1 VGNDWALAAVILPI
15 MQPLDDSEIERVLV
29 VTAHPDDCDFGAA
42 GTIALWTAKGI
53 KVSYCICT
61 NGDQGGE
68 DPNVPRDEMPKIRQ
82 REQREAGVA
91 VGVTDITFLNYRD
104 GWLVPTIELR
114 KDIVRQ
120 IRISKPDRMVIQ
132 SPERNWD
139 RLFSSHPDHMAAGEA
154 AIQAV
159 YPDSRNAFAY
169 EDLLKVEASH
179 PDHMAAGEAA
189 IQAVYPDSRNAFAF
203 EDLLK
208 VEGLE
213 PWRVKEVWVTSTNNP
228 DHYVDITTTF
238 DKKMKAL
245 HAHVSQTAHNENLEN
260 MVREWGERNA
270 QANNLPAGSV
280 AEVFKIV
287 NTN

>member
-1 VGNDWALAAVILPI
+1 
-15 MQPLDDSEIERVLV
+15 MMEPLNDSEIERVLV

-82 REQREAGVA
+82 REQREAGLA

-114 KDIVRQ
+114 KQIVRE
-120 IRISKPDRMVIQ
+120 IRKTKPDRMLIQ

-159 YPDSRNAFAY
+159 YPDARNPFAFT
-169 EDLLKVEASH
+169 DLLEKEKLAPWKV
-179 PDHMAAGEAA
+179 
-189 IQAVYPDSRNAFAF
+189 R
-203 EDLLK
+203 
-208 VEGLE
+208 
-213 PWRVKEVWVTSTNNP
+213 EVWMMGFSNP
-228 DHYVDITTTF
+228 DHFVDVTDTF
-238 DKKMKAL
+238 DLKIKAL
-245 HAHVSQTAHNENLEN
+245 HAHASQTSHNPELEK
-260 MVREWGERNA
+260 MVREWGGRNA
-270 QANNLPAGSV
+270 AAAGY
-280 AEVFKIV
+280 AEGRLAEAFKII

>member
-1 VGNDWALAAVILPI
+1 VGKRQVIAAVILVV
-15 MQPLDDSEIERVLV
+15 MEPLDDSQIERVLV
-29 VTAHPDDCDFGAA
+29 VTAHPDDCDFAAA

-68 DPNVPRDEMPKIRQ
+68 DPTVPRDEMPKIRQ
-82 REQREAGVA
+82 KEQRDAGVA

-104 GWLVPTIELR
+104 GWLEPTIELR

-159 YPDSRNAFAY
+159 YPDSRNAFA
-169 EDLLKVEASH
+169 
-179 PDHMAAGEAA
+179 
-189 IQAVYPDSRNAFAF
+189 F

-208 VEGLE
+208 NRRIRALA
-213 PWRVKEVWVTSTNNP
+213 RKEVWVTSTKP
-228 DHYVDITTTF
+228 RSLMLI
-238 DKKMKAL
+238 
-245 HAHVSQTAHNENLEN
+245 SQ
-260 MVREWGERNA
+260 
-270 QANNLPAGSV
+270 LPL
-280 AEVFKIV
+280 IRR
-287 NTN
+287 